1 MSGKAI
7 IAGGGIGGLAAALA
21 ISRAGWRVQ
30 LIERNPNFSEFGAGV
45 QLGPNVTR
53 VLQRWGLNE
62 ALGEVAAY
70 PDRLH
75 VFHAVSGR
83 EIGMLRLGK
92 DSVEKYGAPYAA
104 LHRADLQQ
112 LLLQAVQRAGVQTE
126 LNQSLASYEELPAS
140 IRIQTKQGMMLQGD
154 ALIGA
159 DGLWSRVREL
169 MLADGQPRPT
179 GHLAY
184 RALLLQT
191 HLPEHLKSQ
200 QVKVWLGP
208 HLHVVQYP
216 VRRGEWLNVV
226 VIAHGKVSTDL
237 QGWDHD
243 TTTESLHQVTSGT
256 HPHLQDLI
264 KATTNWRLWSLCD
277 RRPMQSAS
285 EHACVRVALV
295 GDAAHPMR
303 PYLAQGAGMAIE
315 DADCLGQL
323 MCEAASSI
331 NIDVPGLLK
340 RYANS
345 RWQRNARVQ
354 KRALRN
360 GRIFHLTGLASRGRD
375 LSISLLGERL
385 LDMPWLYRG

>member
-21 ISRAGWRVQ
+21 ISRAGWQAQ
-30 LIERNPNFSEFGAGV
+30 LIERNPIFSEFGAGV

-53 VLQRWGLNE
+53 VLQRWGLIE
-62 ALGEVAAY
+62 ALNEVAAY
-70 PDRLH
+70 PDRLQI
-75 VFHAVSGR
+75 FHAVSGH
-83 EIGMLRLGK
+83 EIGLLRLGK

-104 LHRADLQQ
+104 IHRADLQQ
-112 LLLQAVQRAGVQTE
+112 LLLQAVRQAGVQTD
-126 LNQSLASYEELPAS
+126 LNQALASYEDLPGL
-140 IRIQTKQGMMLQGD
+140 IRVQTKQGMMLQGD

-159 DGLWSRVREL
+159 DGLWSHVREL
-169 MLADGQPRPT
+169 MLGDGQPRPT

-184 RALLLQT
+184 RALLPQT
-191 HLPEHLKSQ
+191 QLPTHLKSQ
-200 QVKVWLGP
+200 QVKVWLGAN
-208 HLHVVQYP
+208 LHIVQYP
-216 VRRGEWLNVV
+216 VRQGDWLNVV

-237 QGWDHD
+237 QSWDHD
-243 TTTESLHQVTSGT
+243 TTTETLRQVISGT

-264 KATTNWRLWSLCD
+264 NSTGNWRLWSLCD
-277 RRPMQSAS
+277 RRPMQGAF
-285 EHACVRVALV
+285 EHACGRVALL

-323 MCEAASSI
+323 MLEAAPNI
-331 NIDVPGLLK
+331 NTDVTGLLK

-345 RWQRNARVQ
+345 RWQRNSRVQ

-360 GRIFHLTGLASRGRD
+360 GSIFHLTGLASWGRD
-375 LSISLLGERL
+375 LSIRLLGERL